1 VNSRPTDNPSTTHR
15 IKTGCGWL
23 YITVCPGDYKEVF
36 FKLGKTGGCAAAHL
50 QALAMTFSMAWRA
63 GVPLESMVNNLQSI
77 NCPSPMWSE
86 GIHVLSCEDGIAHV
100 LKPYCEEE
108 IKNGL

>member
-1 VNSRPTDNPSTTHR
+1 MTNPNFTHR

-100 LKPYCEEE
+100 LKSYCEEE
-108 IKNGL
+108 

>member
-1 VNSRPTDNPSTTHR
+1 MTNPNFTHR

-23 YITVCPGDYKEVF
+23 YVTVCPGDYKEVF
-36 FKLGKTGGCAAAHL
+36 FKLGKTGGCPASYL

-63 GVPLESMVNNLQSI
+63 GVSLESMVNNLQSI
-77 NCPSPMWSE
+77 ACPNSIWSD
-86 GIHVLSCEDGIAHV
+86 GVQVLSCADGIAHV

-108 IKNGL
+108 SKDGMETKQ

>member
-1 VNSRPTDNPSTTHR
+1 MNSRPTDNPSSTHR

-23 YITVCPGDYKEVF
+23 YVTVCPGDYKEVF

-63 GVPLESMVNNLQSI
+63 GVPLKSMVNNLQSI
-77 NCPSPMWSE
+77 QCPNPMWNE
-86 GIHVLSCEDGIAHV
+86 GIQVLSCVDGIAHA

>member
-1 VNSRPTDNPSTTHR
+1 MSSRPMTNPNFTHR

-23 YITVCPGDYKEVF
+23 YVTVCPGDYKEVF
-36 FKLGKTGGCAAAHL
+36 FKLGKTGGCPASYL

-77 NCPSPMWSE
+77 NCPSSKWSE

-108 IKNGL
+108 

>member
-1 VNSRPTDNPSTTHR
+1 MNSRPTDNPGDTSR

-36 FKLGKTGGCAAAHL
+36 FKLGKTGNCPASFL
-50 QALAMTFSMAWRA
+50 QALATTVSLAWRA
-63 GVPLESMVNNLQSI
+63 GVPLKKIMGNFQGVG
-77 NCPSPMWSE
+77 CPNPMWYE
-86 GIHVLSCEDGIAHV
+86 GIHVLSCADGIAHV

-108 IKNGL
+108 

>member
-1 VNSRPTDNPSTTHR
+1 MTNPNFTHR

-100 LKPYCEEE
+100 LKSYCEEE